1 MNKVFF
7 ILKHFF
13 LIVVLCGQH
22 LFSQDDYQKFYKSI
36 RLEFRASDKNEYT
49 YHREDG
55 RIRERSV
62 GNSAIQE
69 AAYHLDYALSRQF
82 LIGAHTGFT
91 YFGKLKASS
100 LKIGGGLSL
109 IYTDDALNFL
119 TVQYGYQIPFQRADF
134 REGHQ
139 IKLGQYF
146 DVSTLFGKKLTI
158 GVLYIYDYLDR
169 QGSKPILFPTN
180 IPSHLIYRSYGIS
193 FGLTF

>member
-7 ILKHFF
+7 DINRFF
-13 LIVVLCGQH
+13 LLMALFCQH
-22 LFSQDDYQKFYKSI
+22 LFSQDDYQKFYKSV

-49 YHREDG
+49 YLREDG
-55 RIRERSV
+55 RTRERSI
-62 GNSAIQE
+62 GNSAMQE
-69 AAYHLDYALSRQF
+69 ATFHLDYALSRQF
-82 LIGAHTGFT
+82 LIGAHAGFT
-91 YFGKLKASS
+91 HFGKLNATA
-100 LKIGGGLSL
+100 LKIGGGFSL

-119 TVQYGYQIPFQRADF
+119 TVQYGHQLPFQRADF

-158 GVLYIYDYLDR
+158 GILYIYDYLDR
-169 QGSKPILFPTN
+169 QGSDPILFRTN
-180 IPSHLIYRSYGIS
+180 RPSHLIYRSYGLS